1 MFMEWFLYSEAK
13 RQPIKVDEQI
23 LKYKIINHEV
33 SPDFMLINSET
44 KKWVAVSGT
53 RVWKKYAGLRHDE
66 EKHEENQQE
75 KNIRIT
81 KAFIRKA
88 IICIGIAVYILFVA
102 LTIRF
107 SYLLRK
113 ETGNNAELSE
123 KLWAAESNIA
133 EIEKVAET
141 K

>member
-1 MFMEWFLYSEAK
+1 MEWFLYSEVK

-33 SPDFMLINSET
+33 SPDSMLINSET

-66 EKHEENQQE
+66 EKHKENQQE

-88 IICIGIAVYILFVA
+88 IICIGIAVCILFVA

-107 SYLLRK
+107 SYLFRK
-113 ETGNNAELSE
+113 EIRKNAELNE
-123 KLWAAESNIA
+123 RLWAAESKIS
-133 EIEKVAET
+133 EMEKVAKTE
-141 K
+141 